1 MTKKEILD
9 KIEQLDKAIKNYEEL
24 DSDMESPEYIARGN
38 GFSDSKFSEAFISTQ
53 LERLRQEKAE
63 LEEIRKQMRIIKKQK
78 L

>member
-63 LEEIRKQMRIIKKQK
+63 MEEIRKQMRIIKKQK